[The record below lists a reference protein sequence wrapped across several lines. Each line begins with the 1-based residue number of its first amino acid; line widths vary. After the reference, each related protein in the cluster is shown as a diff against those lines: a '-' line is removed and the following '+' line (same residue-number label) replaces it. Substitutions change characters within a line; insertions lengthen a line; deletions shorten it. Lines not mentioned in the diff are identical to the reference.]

1 MHPVRAMTTPM
12 AVRPATRSH
21 DPVPWVGAAACA
33 GALVLVAPIV
43 ATVTAVVVGG
53 LALRRRVGIVVL
65 AGLVFVAGALRAT
78 LRVRDHEARR
88 AAIVAAGGWPASCI
102 LTGTI
107 VRSPVMVGDGLRVV
121 IDATEV
127 RCRDG
132 PPIAARTALHV
143 PLDAAQAAAPMT
155 APSRGDLVSATASLA
170 PPYRFWNDGTG
181 DPRPASALRGVLLSG
196 GAQDLVLLREGRG
209 LASWIDR
216 ARGRVRHRILATFP
230 RETAPMARALVLG
243 EDDLAAEDQRAFR
256 ESGLAHLLAVSGM
269 HLVLVVLGLVRAARA
284 VLVRVPALAAR
295 VDAAR
300 VASAIGL
307 PAAWLYAELA
317 GGSGSA
323 VRAAWMCT
331 AFLSARV
338 LARRSSAWRGLG
350 LSMIAMALIDPLVVF
365 DFSFLLSVLATA
377 GILSLGGPLEEAV
390 RTRLPV
396 CVPSFVITPV
406 ATTAAA
412 TIACAPVLAMMSSE
426 LPAGGLLANVIAVP
440 LGEAAA
446 LPLCLLHGL
455 LSAWP
460 SAESGCA
467 LAASGALGLVR
478 LVARAFAWG
487 AVPVPPP
494 TPGQLGVLAAIAA
507 GVACARRPRTFA
519 WLGSAA
525 VIGLEILARV
535 HGAPRGQLRITF
547 LDVGQG
553 DSALVDFPD
562 GSVMLVDGGGLVG
575 SPVDVGER
583 AVTPLLAARRR
594 SMLDVVVISHPHPDH
609 HLGLSATLARVG
621 ARELWDTGQGES
633 EGLAGPYADLLSA
646 ARARGI
652 RVRRPAELCGAHA
665 FGRAIVEVLAPCPDV
680 SPDHGPND
688 NSFVIRIRFGER
700 AFLLVGDAERHEE
713 RELLNGSARER
724 LRADVLKVG
733 HHGSRT
739 SSSPDFVSAVS
750 PAVAVISC
758 GVRNRFGHPDART
771 LDTLA
776 GAGALVLR
784 TDRDGSVVVTTDGRS
799 LDVRTVAKVVAE
811 P

>member
-1 MHPVRAMTTPM
+1 MTAPTAKRPV
-12 AVRPATRSH
+12 TRSH

-33 GALVLVAPIV
+33 GALVVVAPLVAPLAAIAV
-43 ATVTAVVVGG
+43 AA
-53 LALRRRVGIVVL
+53 LAFGRRDGRRLGVALL
-65 AGLVFVAGALRAT
+65 AAIVFVAGALRST
-78 LRVRDHEARR
+78 FRVRENEARR
-88 AAIVAAGGWPASCI
+88 AAIVGAGGWPAMCT

-107 VRSPVMVGDGLRVV
+107 TRSPVMLGEGLRVEV
-121 IDATEV
+121 DATEV
-127 RCRDG
+127 RCRDD
-132 PPIAARTALHV
+132 PPMQARTTLHV
-143 PLDAAQAAAPMT
+143 PLDVAEAAAPRMSL
-155 APSRGDLVSATASLA
+155 ARGDVVSATASLA

-181 DPRPASALRGVLLSG
+181 DPRPASARRGVVLSG
-196 GAQDLVLLREGRG
+196 GAHDLVSSRDGRG
-209 LASWIDR
+209 PAAWIDR
-216 ARGRVRHRILATFP
+216 ARARIRHRILATFP

-256 ESGLAHLLAVSGM
+256 ASGLAHLLAVSGM

-284 VLVRVPALAAR
+284 ALVRVPAIASR
-295 VDAAR
+295 MDAAR

-307 PAAWLYAELA
+307 PVAWLYAELA

-331 AFLSARV
+331 TVLLARV

-350 LSMIAMALIDPLVVF
+350 LSMIAMAILDPLVVF
-365 DFSFLLSVLATA
+365 DLSFLLSVLATA
-377 GILSLGGPLEEAV
+377 GILSLSRPIEDAA

-396 CVPSFVITPV
+396 RLPAFVLAPV
-406 ATTAAA
+406 STTAAA
-412 TIACAPVLAMMSSE
+412 TIACAPVLATMSPE
-426 LPAGGLLANVIAVP
+426 LPAGGLVANVIAVP

-446 LPLCLLHGL
+446 LPLCLLHVL
-455 LSAWP
+455 LFAWP
-460 SAESGCA
+460 AAESGCA

-478 LVARAFAWG
+478 IVARAFAWG
-487 AVPVPPP
+487 AVPVPVP
-494 TPGQLGVLAAIAA
+494 TAGQLGAIAVSAA
-507 GVACARRPRTFA
+507 GVACSRRPRAFA
-519 WLGSAA
+519 WLGVAV

-535 HGAPRGQLRITF
+535 EGAPRGVLRVTF

-562 GSVMLVDGGGLVG
+562 GSAMLVDGGGLVG

-583 AVTPLLAARRR
+583 AVLPLLAARRR
-594 SMLDVVVISHPHPDH
+594 GLLDVVVISHPHPDH

-633 EGLAGPYADLLSA
+633 EGIAGPYAELLSL
-646 ARARGI
+646 ARARGA

-665 FGRAIVEVLAPCPDV
+665 FGAAIVEVLAPCPDV

-700 AFLLVGDAERHEE
+700 AIVLVGDAERHEE
-713 RELLNGSARER
+713 RELLSGPARDR

-739 SSSPDFVSAVS
+739 SSSPEFVAAVS

-758 GVRNRFGHPDART
+758 GVRNRFGHPHAIT
-771 LDTLA
+771 LETLA
-776 GAGALVLR
+776 RSGARVLR
-784 TDRDGSVVVTTDGRS
+784 TDHHGSVVVTTDGRS
-799 LDVRTVAKVVAE
+799 LDVRTAAE
-811 P
+811 AELPP